1 MTPFQILMKHRET
14 ILPIHQ
20 EQGSIPKTYQKLLD
34 LLPELNEIKF
44 NTFKQ
49 YMPRLIE
56 IAEQLA
62 EESKVLTQEKN
73 ELEQALKNLKNKTDE
88 SDEIQPGEKI
98 KVDGWNVVKGNDG
111 YFRANRKI
119 NRKVVSVYLGKNF
132 DEGKARVKIRA
143 KIEKMNIA

>member
-1 MTPFQILMKHRET
+1 MTPFQILMKHREI

-20 EQGSIPKTYQKLLD
+20 EQGSIPKTYQKILV
-34 LLPELNEIKF
+34 LLPELKDIKF

-62 EESKVLTQEKN
+62 EESKVLTQEKI
-73 ELEQALKNLKNKTDE
+73 ELEQALQNLQNKTDE

-98 KVDGWNVVKGNDG
+98 KVDGWNIVKGNDG

-119 NRKVVSVYLGKNF
+119 NRKVVSVYLGKKF
-132 DEGKARVKIRA
+132 DEGRAMEKIRA
-143 KIEKMNIA
+143 KVEKMSMA